1 MAETHLNK
9 HRKYFHFQSRI
20 RVGAIAE
27 TTDDQLWNAA
37 LGAISELVGEC
48 GIEVCGLVLDR
59 RRIHIV
65 FSTPYFNENIL
76 ILDWEIRIRKYLLI
90 RFDRPISCEPVNDE
104 VELKNCLLSIYK
116 GQMNFG
122 HNSIVWQN
130 PFSSL
135 KLFLEGSAQARLFK
149 DPLKIVFS
157 PSKILQLSSQT
168 KSPLCVENQAI
179 DRVP

>member
-1 MAETHLNK
+1 MGDIHLNK
-9 HRKYFHFQSRI
+9 HRKHFHFQSRI
-20 RVGAIAE
+20 HVGATTEI
-27 TTDDQLWNAA
+27 TDDQLWNAA

-59 RRIHIV
+59 RGFHIV

-76 ILDWEIRIRKYLLI
+76 ILDWEMRIRKHLLI
-90 RFDRPISCEPVNDE
+90 RFDRPISCEPVFDE
-104 VELKNCLLSIYK
+104 VELKNRLLSIYK
-116 GQMNFG
+116 GQMNVG

-135 KLFLEGSAQARLFK
+135 KLLLEGSAQARLFK

-157 PSKILQLSSQT
+157 PSKILQLSAQP
-168 KSPLCVENQAI
+168 KSPLCVENQPI